1 MTVRVYYST
10 DASAPSLTGQ
20 SGALIGILDAC
31 LVNGYGSKAA
41 AGWTKPFSGTNLAA
55 YLQGSGGNGH
65 YLSVDDTGTTT
76 ARCVGYEAMT
86 DVSTGTNAFPLAAQ
100 LSGGGYFYKS
110 STADATARAWCLIA
124 TEKAFYLY
132 IGYAE
137 ASLVAAL
144 TSPRHVYFFG
154 SITSFKTGDAY
165 GTMLIANSASASN
178 GSAFGASA
186 YNSYTIA
193 QNGHF
198 MARSYTQSGQSVTC
212 GKYSSAVIPSHLGYS
227 TSTLTYPDPVSGGM
241 LLSPVYVYEAVALAR
256 RGLLP
261 GCWGPVHSLPGQCG
275 DTFTGVGEMAGK
287 EFILLNASVSSTT
300 CRVAIEI
307 SDTW

>member
-10 DASAPSLTGQ
+10 DASAPSLTEQ
-20 SGALIGILDAC
+20 SDALIGILDAC

-65 YLSVDDTGTTT
+65 YLRVDDTGTTT

-110 STADATARAWCLIA
+110 ATADATARAWCLIA

-137 ASLVAAL
+137 STLIAAGVA
-144 TSPRHVYFFG
+144 TRHIYFFG

-165 GTMLIANSASASN
+165 GTMLIANRTSATS
-178 GSAFGASA
+178 GSAFGESSSG
-186 YNSYTIA
+186 SYSNA
-193 QNGHF
+193 HGGHF
-198 MARSYTQSGQSVTC
+198 MARSYTQSGQSVAC
-212 GKYSSAVIPSHLGYS
+212 GKYSSAITSSYLGYS
-227 TSTLTYPDPVSGGM
+227 ASTLTYPDPVTGGM
-241 LLSPVYVYEAVALAR
+241 LLSPVYVYEAVVLAR

-261 GCWGPVHSLPGQCG
+261 GCWAPIHSLPGQCG

-287 EFILLNASVSSTT
+287 EFILLNASASSTT